1 MNLIFLGPPGAGKGT
16 IAAELKKKLP
26 LDHLSTG
33 DMLRSEMKEGTEL
46 GKMAKGYIDEGKLVP
61 DQVII
66 DMVEKRLAASSG
78 NVLFDGFPRTVEQA
92 KALDKI
98 AKIDAVINLAVD
110 ADVVVA
116 RICSR
121 RICRDCGAVYNTN
134 WHSGEACDVCGGA
147 LYIRDDDNE
156 VTARKRFDVYMEQTA
171 PLIEY
176 YDKQGIVHTYDV
188 SESTSYVAEEVA
200 AMLESG
206 K

>member
-1 MNLIFLGPPGAGKGT
+1 
-16 IAAELKKKLP
+16 
-26 LDHLSTG
+26 
-33 DMLRSEMKEGTEL
+33 
-46 GKMAKGYIDEGKLVP
+46 MAKGYIDEGKLVP

-134 WHSGEACDVCGGA
+134 WHSGETCDACGGA

-156 VTARKRFDVYMEQTA
+156 ATARKRFDVYMEQTA

>member
-134 WHSGEACDVCGGA
+134 WHSGETCDACGGT

-156 VTARKRFDVYMEQTA
+156 ATARKRFDVYMEQTA

>member
-78 NVLFDGFPRTVEQA
+78 NVL
-92 KALDKI
+92 
-98 AKIDAVINLAVD
+98 IDAVINLAVD

-134 WHSGEACDVCGGA
+134 WHSGETCDACGGA

-156 VTARKRFDVYMEQTA
+156 ATARKRFDVYMEQTA

>member
-16 IAAELKKKLP
+16 IAAELTKKLP

-46 GKMAKGYIDEGKLVP
+46 GNMAKGYIDEGKLVP

-134 WHSGEACDVCGGA
+134 WHSGETCDACGGT

-156 VTARKRFDVYMEQTA
+156 ATARKRFDVYMEQTA

>member
-78 NVLFDGFPRTVEQA
+78 NVLFDGFPRTLEQA
-92 KALDKI
+92 KALDKLQRSMRSSI
-98 AKIDAVINLAVD
+98 W
-110 ADVVVA
+110 
-116 RICSR
+116 R
-121 RICRDCGAVYNTN
+121 
-134 WHSGEACDVCGGA
+134 W
-147 LYIRDDDNE
+147 
-156 VTARKRFDVYMEQTA
+156 M
-171 PLIEY
+171 P
-176 YDKQGIVHTYDV
+176 
-188 SESTSYVAEEVA
+188 
-200 AMLESG
+200 M
-206 K
+206 

>member
-134 WHSGEACDVCGGA
+134 WHSGETCDACGGA

-156 VTARKRFDVYMEQTA
+156 ATARKRFDVYMEQTA

>member
-78 NVLFDGFPRTVEQA
+78 NVLFDGFPR
-92 KALDKI
+92 L
-98 AKIDAVINLAVD
+98 
-110 ADVVVA
+110 
-116 RICSR
+116 
-121 RICRDCGAVYNTN
+121 
-134 WHSGEACDVCGGA
+134 
-147 LYIRDDDNE
+147 
-156 VTARKRFDVYMEQTA
+156 
-171 PLIEY
+171 
-176 YDKQGIVHTYDV
+176 
-188 SESTSYVAEEVA
+188 
-200 AMLESG
+200 
-206 K
+206 

>member
-121 RICRDCGAVYNTN
+121 RICRDCGAVYNAN
-134 WHSGEACDVCGGA
+134 WHSGETCDACGGE

-156 VTARKRFDVYMEQTA
+156 ATARKRFDVYMEQTA

-176 YDKQGIVHTYDV
+176 YDKQGIVHTYDA